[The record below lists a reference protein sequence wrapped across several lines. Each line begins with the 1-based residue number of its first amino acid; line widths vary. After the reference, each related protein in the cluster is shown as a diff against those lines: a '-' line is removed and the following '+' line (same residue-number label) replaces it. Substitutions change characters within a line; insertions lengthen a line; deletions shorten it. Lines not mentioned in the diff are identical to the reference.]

1 LIAANLLTL
10 AAWTVVAALVAAG
23 AYALVVVEA
32 ALRVGGRRED
42 FADSADAVSASRLTI
57 PVSLVLPVT
66 ATTRVLRESISSAL
80 GLNYPELEL
89 ILVADSLTPEQIQLL
104 SDEWEIEA
112 RELFY
117 RRTLPTA
124 DVKRIYRSARDPRLV
139 VIGKDPAGYA
149 DAINCWINV
158 SRYRYVAVL
167 DPAVE
172 FDAGA
177 LLRLMST
184 PMSDPGRIIGATNH
198 IEGRGAFSRLAAAR
212 AFAIS
217 RLHRRSRGALG
228 AYPAASVWRRDAL
241 LKEGGYSPTAVN
253 PQLDLMFRMQANNG
267 ASGRVVRDSHVF
279 GSVRQGAGRGSS
291 TFAAS
296 HRGAAALVLK
306 SLRSGSGELPF
317 RIFAR
322 FLNREVLV
330 PAACAWILGVLVVA
344 AALGHVA
351 WTFPL
356 LALIA
361 LSFGAAAVSAASLL
375 LRGAAPDA
383 PDSGQLKRLLL
394 LAPFEPLLARI
405 SRSH

>member
-10 AAWTVVAALVAAG
+10 AAWSVVAALAIAG
-23 AYALVVVEA
+23 AYALVVIEA

-42 FADSADAVSASRLTI
+42 FAAGADAVSASRLAI

-66 ATTRVLRESISSAL
+66 ATTPFLRESISSAL
-80 GLNYPELEL
+80 ALNYPELEL

-104 SDEWEIEA
+104 SDEWQIEA

-124 DVKRIYRSARDPRLV
+124 DVKRIYRSVRDPRLV

-149 DAINCWINV
+149 DAINCGINV

-177 LLRLMST
+177 LLRLMSA
-184 PMSDPGRIIGATNH
+184 PMSDPGRIVGATNH
-198 IEGRGAFSRLAAAR
+198 IEGRGAFARLAGAR

-228 AYPAASVWRRDAL
+228 AYPAAAVWRRDAL
-241 LKEGGYSPTAVN
+241 LKEGGYSSTAVN

-267 ASGRVVRDSHVF
+267 GGGRVVRDSHVF
-279 GSVRQGAGRGSS
+279 GVVRQDAGRRSS
-291 TFAAS
+291 TCATS
-296 HRGAAALVLK
+296 QRGAAALLLK
-306 SLRSGSGELPF
+306 SLRHGVGEVPF

-330 PAACAWILGVLVVA
+330 PAVCAWTLGVLVVA
-344 AALGHVA
+344 AALGYVT
-351 WTFPL
+351 WTLPL
-356 LALIA
+356 LALVA
-361 LSFGAAAVSAASLL
+361 LSCGGAAVSAASLL
-375 LRGAAPDA
+375 LRGAAPNA
-383 PDSGQLKRLLL
+383 PDARRLTRLLL
-394 LAPFEPLLARI
+394 VAPFEPLLSRLLRI
-405 SRSH
+405 N